1 MKAPRLL
8 LTAIALAFASTL
20 SAAPD
25 PQEIL
30 NRYANAV
37 GGEKAIR
44 AIKSREI
51 SGEFKM
57 PAMNLAA
64 KMSVKA
70 KAPNLY
76 LSKVEI
82 EGAGTFIDGFDGKT
96 AWNVN
101 PMAGGLREKSAIEM
115 PRAKRQADFYR
126 DAELFKQYASWKV
139 LEPATINGKP
149 AKVLEGK
156 GDDGATDKLHFD
168 DESGLLVRII
178 SSFTDAEGPKT
189 MTTNIGDYRAVDGVK
204 VAHKIE
210 GSDGAGLEFVIEYTS
225 VKTGVEIP
233 DSVFKME
240 GK

>member
-1 MKAPRLL
+1 MKFPRI
-8 LTAIALAFASTL
+8 ARAAVALAFVSTL
-20 SAAPD
+20 SAATD

-30 NRYANAV
+30 HRYANAL
-37 GGEKAIR
+37 GGEKSIR
-44 AIKSREI
+44 AVKTREI
-51 SGEFKM
+51 TGEFKM

-64 KMSVKA
+64 KMSVQA

-76 LSKVEI
+76 LSKVEFD
-82 EGAGTFIDGFDGKT
+82 GVGTFIDGFDGKT

-101 PMAGGLREKSAIEM
+101 PMAGGLREKSAIEL

-139 LEPATINGKP
+139 LEPTTINGKP
-149 AKVLEGK
+149 ANVLEGK
-156 GDDGATDKLHFD
+156 GEDGATDTLHFD

-178 SSFTDAEGPKT
+178 SNYTDAEGAKT
-189 MTTNIGDYRAVDGVK
+189 LTTNLGDYRAVDGVK

-210 GSDGAGLEFVIEYTS
+210 GSDGAGLEFVIEYAS
-225 VKTGVEIP
+225 VKTGGEIP